1 MTVTVSVPHRGD
13 DDHLRTCVRSL
24 LSQTYRDMRILIIG
38 DGQRPRI
45 STRDSRVDLYVL
57 PENRGSYY
65 ARAVALAATVTS
77 HHAIV
82 DSDDWVDRDWLETLM
97 RTGITAVQHGS
108 RYVEQAGQVTVA
120 RQWRGARQPASS
132 QLRHYTSHTG
142 VYTTARL
149 REAGGYSPAYR
160 IGYDS
165 LLAAVVRMQGPVA
178 VVDRPLYHRR
188 VHTSSLS
195 MTPSTKIGSP
205 ERLKVRE
212 ELSSAYRRVWGQRRD
227 PVAVRTILHA
237 LTPQYLWD
245 EIAAHADKI
254 RSS

>member
-24 LSQTYRDMRILIIG
+24 LAQTYRDIRILIIG

-65 ARAVALAATVTS
+65 ARAVALAATQTT

-82 DSDDWVDRDWLETLM
+82 DSDDWVDRDWLETMM

-108 RYVEQAGQVTVA
+108 RYVEQDGQETVA
-120 RQWRGARQPASS
+120 KQWRGARKPAAPWL
-132 QLRHYTSHTG
+132 QHYTSHTG
-142 VYTTARL
+142 VYTTRRL

-188 VHTSSLS
+188 VHDLSLS
-195 MTPSTKIGSP
+195 MSPATKIGSP
-205 ERLKVRE
+205 ERLKVRD
-212 ELSSAYRRVWGQRRD
+212 ELSAVYRKVWEQRRD
-227 PVAVRTILHA
+227 PAAVKRILHTV
-237 LTPQYLWD
+237 TPQHLWD
-245 EIAAHADKI
+245 EVSAHADKI